1 METESPVEKVI
12 ELLGITDGEWLEVLG
27 FSKHDKRGW
36 GVPVYLQCLL
46 EEGGKADL
54 YERLNEAQMQWAGRR
69 RKAAEAKVEVLTAE
83 LLERALSR
91 PSTSAALPSS
101 TRWRRTGARLSAG
114 CCRAMSNGG
123 RVQAGLSSN
132 WRHRMEPQKKPD
144 PNLLLMQAG
153 CMLFL
158 LPGLVLFAW
167 FMWQLCFG

>member
-83 LLERALSR
+83 LLERALKE
-91 PSTSAALPSS
+91 
-101 TRWRRTGARLSAG
+101 AG

>member
-83 LLERALSR
+83 LLERALK
-91 PSTSAALPSS
+91 
-101 TRWRRTGARLSAG
+101 
-114 CCRAMSNGG
+114 
-123 RVQAGLSSN
+123 
-132 WRHRMEPQKKPD
+132 E
-144 PNLLLMQAG
+144 
-153 CMLFL
+153 
-158 LPGLVLFAW
+158 
-167 FMWQLCFG
+167 